1 MSTGARGLSRDAI
14 KYIAIIAMTFNH
26 IAFALLKE
34 GTLLFEI
41 FRDIGSFTAITMC
54 YYLVEGYQRTSS
66 RKAYALRLLVFALL
80 SQIPYYKALGFQ
92 QLNVMFTLLIC
103 FGILYVRE
111 HEQDPTL
118 KPLKIALLIG
128 ASAFCDWAVIL
139 PAETLLFAGAA
150 GDRKKTAAAYAKII
164 VVYFFIMLAQELQA
178 RAAPGM
184 PIAGASAATY
194 FGAALHSLA
203 YVVGMALSG
212 VVVLYFSGDE
222 KPRRFRKWNKWFF
235 YVYYPAHLTVIGLV
249 KYLMFRGI

>member
-1 MSTGARGLSRDAI
+1 M
-14 KYIAIIAMTFNH
+14 
-26 IAFALLKE
+26 
-34 GTLLFEI
+34 
-41 FRDIGSFTAITMC
+41 
-54 YYLVEGYQRTSS
+54 
-66 RKAYALRLLVFALL
+66 
-80 SQIPYYKALGFQ
+80 
-92 QLNVMFTLLIC
+92 
-103 FGILYVRE
+103 
-111 HEQDPTL
+111 
-118 KPLKIALLIG
+118 
-128 ASAFCDWAVIL
+128 IL

-184 PIAGASAATY
+184 PIADASAATY
-194 FGAALHSLA
+194 FAAALHSLA

-222 KPRRFRKWNKWFF
+222 RPRRFRKWNKWFF